1 MAIRQQPIANAAAR
15 PSARWLLPLLAVAL
29 GGCTM
34 GVPELL
40 IILGIVVVLF
50 GATRLPALGR
60 ALGETVRS
68 FKESTE
74 DKPDQVAGK
83 DENKSID
90 DKKPAQIEDAKVE
103 PVDDKKA

>member
-1 MAIRQQPIANAAAR
+1 MLNSRQSSPHARMAM
-15 PSARWLLPLLAVAL
+15 LLTFAMLL

-68 FKESTE
+68 FKESTS
-74 DKPDQVAGK
+74 GK
-83 DENKSID
+83 DSLETKD
-90 DKKPAQIEDAKVE
+90 ADKKVEQIEDAKVE
-103 PVDDKKA
+103 RIDDKKS

>member
-1 MAIRQQPIANAAAR
+1 MNLDSRQSSAHARMATLIAFA
-15 PSARWLLPLLAVAL
+15 LLL

-68 FKESTE
+68 FKESTSGNDSLE
-74 DKPDQVAGK
+74 AKK
-83 DENKSID
+83 D
-90 DKKPAQIEDAKVE
+90 DKKVEQIEDAKVE
-103 PVDDKKA
+103 RIDDKKS

>member
-1 MAIRQQPIANAAAR
+1 MAIRQQTVHLLPGKR
-15 PSARWLLPLLAVAL
+15 SARWLLPMLAVAL

-68 FKESTE
+68 FKESTS
-74 DKPDQVAGK
+74 DKDAVAGK
-83 DENKSID
+83 DADSKLD
-90 DKKPAQIEDAKVE
+90 DKQPAQIEDAKVE

>member
-1 MAIRQQPIANAAAR
+1 MSLKHQSSPNARMAM
-15 PSARWLLPLLAVAL
+15 LLAFAMLL

-68 FKESTE
+68 FKESTS
-74 DKPDQVAGK
+74 GK
-83 DENKSID
+83 DSIESKD
-90 DKKPAQIEDAKVE
+90 SDKKVEQIEDAKVE
-103 PVDDKKA
+103 RIDDKKS

>member
-1 MAIRQQPIANAAAR
+1 MSTRTTAA
-15 PSARWLLPLLAVAL
+15 LLLVTVLSL

-68 FKESTE
+68 FKESTGDE
-74 DKPDQVAGK
+74 ALAGK
-83 DENKSID
+83 DNKALD
-90 DKKPAQIEDAKVE
+90 NKKVAQIEDAKVE
-103 PVDDKKA
+103 PVEEKKS